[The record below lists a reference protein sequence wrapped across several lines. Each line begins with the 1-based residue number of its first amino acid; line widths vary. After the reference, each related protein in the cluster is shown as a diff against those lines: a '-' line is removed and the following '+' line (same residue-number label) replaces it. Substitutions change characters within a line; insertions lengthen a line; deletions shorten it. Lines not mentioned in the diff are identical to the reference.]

1 VTRHPSELFIKML
14 IMQGKTRVA
23 VENLLAEH
31 GLPGL
36 PEEHADEYYNRV
48 SRALNP
54 RPAAPLADP
63 GSELYLR
70 EHNVYFLVHPDK
82 TVAACLRILSS
93 GAAKRDVYVSLLGRI
108 PAEAISAHLLEIYDL
123 DVSPASVS
131 AFKHYYFDVDN
142 MGHADW
148 EHVLPFM
155 PSGDAAYY
163 DSVLNGGATV
173 AAYRLGKE
181 LNVSIRDAMR
191 EAVTGLFVG
200 LQEIR
205 HWSASPAKV
214 KVLSDTV
221 TALAKAHGVISTADA
236 ELANVADELRQFK
249 LARNDKKP
257 AALELL
263 SGGHYSGSGK
273 KNEAS

>member
-1 VTRHPSELFIKML
+1 VNRHPSELFIRTL
-14 IMQGKTRVA
+14 VMQGKARGA
-23 VENLLAEH
+23 IDNILAEF

-36 PEEHADEYYNRV
+36 PEEFADEYVNRV
-48 SRALNP
+48 SRGLNP
-54 RPAAPLADP
+54 KPTAPLLDP
-63 GSELYLR
+63 VNEVYLR
-70 EHNVYFLVHPDK
+70 EHNVYYLVHPDK
-82 TVAACLRILSS
+82 TVSACLRILSS
-93 GAAKRDVYVSLLGRI
+93 GAAKRDVYVSLLGRV
-108 PAEAISAHLLEIYDL
+108 PPDAISAHLLELYDI
-123 DVSPASVS
+123 DVTPETVR

-142 MGHADW
+142 MSHADW
-148 EHVLPFM
+148 EHVLPFV

-163 DSVLNGGATV
+163 ESVLNGGATV
-173 AAYRLGKE
+173 AAYRLGKDM
-181 LNVSIRDAMR
+181 NVSIRDAMR

-221 TALAKAHGVISTADA
+221 TALAKAHSVISTADA

-257 AALELL
+257 ASLELL
-263 SGGHYSGSGK
+263 SGGNHSGSGK
-273 KNEAS
+273 KHEAP